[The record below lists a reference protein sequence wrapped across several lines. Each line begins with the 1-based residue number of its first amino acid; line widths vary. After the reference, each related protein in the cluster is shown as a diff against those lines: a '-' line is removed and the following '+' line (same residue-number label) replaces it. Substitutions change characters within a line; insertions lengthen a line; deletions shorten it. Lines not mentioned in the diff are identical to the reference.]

1 MDENKN
7 EIKNV
12 ETITCTHC
20 GNLNN
25 KANRFCIYC
34 GTAINGNDSINQEP
48 TTTNQ
53 QVNNVQPP
61 QKEKNPYKALMIILG
76 IVSIALSLY
85 NQEFAIFVFIAT
97 IASLFSKKTRPYGLT
112 ILITT
117 GISIV
122 VGIILI
128 IILFGMCFAGLS

>member
-1 MDENKN
+1 MDGNKN
-7 EIKNV
+7 EINNV

-25 KANRFCIYC
+25 KENKFCIYC

-48 TTTNQ
+48 TTNQ

-61 QKEKNPYKALMIILG
+61 QKEKNPYIAIMIILG

-85 NQEFAIFVFIAT
+85 NQEFAIFLFITT

-112 ILITT
+112 ILITI
-117 GISIV
+117 GISIGV
-122 VGIILI
+122 EIILI
-128 IILFGMCFAGLS
+128 IILFGMCFVGLR

>member
-1 MDENKN
+1 MDGDQNGIN
-7 EIKNV
+7 NV
-12 ETITCTHC
+12 ETIYCTHC
-20 GNLNN
+20 GTLNN
-25 KANRFCIYC
+25 KKNKFCKYC

-61 QKEKNPYKALMIILG
+61 QKDKNPYKALMIILG

-85 NQEFAIFVFIAT
+85 NQEFVIFVFIAT

-112 ILITT
+112 VLIPFGVSMVIGLILF
-117 GISIV
+117 
-122 VGIILI
+122 